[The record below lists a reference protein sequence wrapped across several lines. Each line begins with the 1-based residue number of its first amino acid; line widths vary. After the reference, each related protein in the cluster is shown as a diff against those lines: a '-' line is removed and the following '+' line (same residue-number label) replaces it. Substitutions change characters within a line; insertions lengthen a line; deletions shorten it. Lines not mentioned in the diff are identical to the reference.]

1 VTEWLD
7 VGNGCICC
15 SVKDS
20 GVMAI
25 ESLMDRRGSFDYI
38 LLETTGLADPG
49 NIAPLFWMDDG
60 LGSSI
65 YLDGIVTLVD
75 AKNILRLL
83 DEPAPEEHAHESHPG
98 PVLTIAHLQISH
110 ADVVILNKSDLV
122 TAAELE
128 HARQRI
134 SSINGAAKIHTTD
147 HGRTPQIEGVVLDL
161 HAYDHLS
168 HLDLR
173 AKGHTHIDPNISTI
187 AITHPVIAAS
197 SIARIDAWL
206 RSVLWDS
213 YLPPGDCSSL
223 ASADFEIH
231 RLKGI
236 LALNDGSFRII
247 QAVRDVFEIRDA
259 ENSRGDMNS
268 ADGPDHCKV
277 VLIGC
282 GLGASVTPWQRSL
295 ESFLHSDK
303 SRQ

>member
-1 VTEWLD
+1 LTVNQNGQEVTEWLD

-15 SVKDS
+15 SVKYVYLTALGVQLKGQADGLDRDS

-173 AKGHTHIDPNISTI
+173 AKGHTHIDP
-187 AITHPVIAAS
+187 VS
-197 SIARIDAWL
+197 SVVTPKA
-206 RSVLWDS
+206 
-213 YLPPGDCSSL
+213 PPCRLTSLLNLEHLYNCYHSSGDC
-223 ASADFEIH
+223 
-231 RLKGI
+231 RLKHCTYRR
-236 LALNDGSFRII
+236 LAPLCVVG
-247 QAVRDVFEIRDA
+247 QLPA
-259 ENSRGDMNS
+259 SR
-268 ADGPDHCKV
+268 
-277 VLIGC
+277 
-282 GLGASVTPWQRSL
+282 
-295 ESFLHSDK
+295 
-303 SRQ
+303 